1 MEGVQDFMLMAV
13 WIAIAGAPIAFIGLT
28 FLHAARYP
36 QWVWA
41 FSERTQVVWLAG
53 LLMGAAVVPLGLPL
67 AVWYL
72 VKVRPVLQQIEQG
85 NMSHFIDGST
95 GAPGP

>member
-1 MEGVQDFMLMAV
+1 MMMAL
-13 WIAIAGAPIAFIGLT
+13 WIAIAASPIVFIGLT

-53 LLMGAAVVPLGLPL
+53 LLIGAAVVPIGLPL
-67 AVWYL
+67 AAYYIVR
-72 VKVRPVLQQIEQG
+72 VRPVLHQIEQG
-85 NMSHFIDGST
+85 NMSHFVEGST
-95 GAPGP
+95 GA

>member
-1 MEGVQDFMLMAV
+1 MEGVQAFMMMAL
-13 WIAIAGAPIAFIGLT
+13 WIAIAGSPIAFIGLT

-41 FSERTQVVWLAG
+41 FSERTQVIWLAG

-67 AVWYL
+67 AAWYL
-72 VKVRPVLQQIEQG
+72 WRVRPILNQIEQG
-85 NMSHFIDGST
+85 NMSHFVDR
-95 GAPGP
+95 